1 MSFCRCLIKCST
13 HSSDRTHVLN
23 ALLPLA
29 LIRSSYIKILP
40 FIQPN
45 DYSEAVQ
52 VLSCSLSYKD
62 KYEMITNL
70 FSMFDPRCGIL
81 GIRWLVLLI
90 PTFMVGV
97 KFSQRAIGGISSM
110 LGAFS
115 NFLVGEIKSAR
126 IGTPFSSG
134 RTLMFIRLFVYI
146 MCRNFIALFPF
157 VFTSTAQ
164 IILSFP
170 LALIMWTSF
179 ILFGWFNN
187 VVHILAHALPLGTPT
202 PLMVFIVCIELIR
215 NIIRPITL
223 RVRLR
228 ANIIAGHLLLCLL
241 GSTMIA
247 LRGLAFMGGMVLP
260 LALCLLEMAVAVIQ
274 GYVFI
279 TLGILYFN
287 EVV

>member
-1 MSFCRCLIKCST
+1 
-13 HSSDRTHVLN
+13 
-23 ALLPLA
+23 
-29 LIRSSYIKILP
+29 
-40 FIQPN
+40 
-45 DYSEAVQ
+45 
-52 VLSCSLSYKD
+52 
-62 KYEMITNL
+62 
-70 FSMFDPRCGIL
+70 
-81 GIRWLVLLI
+81 
-90 PTFMVGV
+90 MVGV
-97 KFSQRAIGGISSM
+97 KFSQRAVGGISSL
-110 LGAFS
+110 LGTFS

-126 IGTPFSSG
+126 IGTPFSRG
-134 RTLMFIRLFVYI
+134 KTLMFVRLFVYI

-164 IILSFP
+164 MILSFP
-170 LALIMWTSF
+170 LALIIWSSF
-179 ILFGWFNN
+179 ILFGWLNN

-202 PLMVFIVCIELIR
+202 PLIVFIVCIELVR

-241 GSTMIA
+241 GSTIMT
-247 LRGLAFMGGMVLP
+247 LSGVSFLGGMVLP

-279 TLGILYFN
+279 TLGMLYFN